1 MKRLFLS
8 CLLLFGL
15 VFWIMTSCG
24 KGAPGPSPTASGENT
39 GASTGLP
46 AEETPG
52 AGDSLPQSAA
62 PVTSRAPETTIAPGT
77 TAVPGTTEAPET
89 TETPEAVIPDAA
101 DWMSALSDSL
111 SLASLSIPGTHESCA
126 RFEPL
131 AGSARCQTL
140 SLSEQ
145 LEAGVRYLDIRCRR
159 VDNSFSIYHGMV
171 SQNMTFEDVLDAC
184 YAFLSSHPGE
194 TILMCVKEEYEPK
207 GDNDAF
213 DSVFKRYLAENPER
227 WYTGA
232 SIPTLQEARGR
243 IVLIRRFAA
252 SGLLGFPA
260 ADGWADNTTFT
271 LNAGQAA
278 LRVQDY
284 YNVTDGEAKW
294 EAVTSFFARALP
306 DGKTYFLNNTS
317 GYQAGLFGIPKITA
331 VSDHVNPLL
340 LEYLSESDRF
350 VGITAVDFMTDAL
363 ARAIWERNFS

>member
-62 PVTSRAPETTIAPGT
+62 PVTSRAPETTEAPGT
-77 TAVPGTTEAPET
+77 TAVPGTTEASET
-89 TETPEAVIPDAA
+89 TETPEAAIPAAA

-171 SQNMTFEDVLDAC
+171 SQNMTFEDVLDAT
-184 YAFLSSHPGE
+184 AKRPESTRSSS
-194 TILMCVKEEYEPK
+194 M
-207 GDNDAF
+207 
-213 DSVFKRYLAENPER
+213 
-227 WYTGA
+227 
-232 SIPTLQEARGR
+232 
-243 IVLIRRFAA
+243 
-252 SGLLGFPA
+252 
-260 ADGWADNTTFT
+260 
-271 LNAGQAA
+271 
-278 LRVQDY
+278 
-284 YNVTDGEAKW
+284 
-294 EAVTSFFARALP
+294 RALT
-306 DGKTYFLNNTS
+306 KS
-317 GYQAGLFGIPKITA
+317 
-331 VSDHVNPLL
+331 
-340 LEYLSESDRF
+340 
-350 VGITAVDFMTDAL
+350 
-363 ARAIWERNFS
+363 FSA